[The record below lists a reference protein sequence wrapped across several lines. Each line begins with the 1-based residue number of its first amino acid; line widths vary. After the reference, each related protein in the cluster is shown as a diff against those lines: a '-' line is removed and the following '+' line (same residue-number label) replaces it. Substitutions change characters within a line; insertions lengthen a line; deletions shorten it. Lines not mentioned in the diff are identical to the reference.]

1 MPVSTTSRWPCSTRR
16 ATSRSTSS
24 ARRLRDAPR
33 TSGIT
38 QKLQEKLQPS
48 CTFTNAR
55 TRSSRASARTQPIGP
70 TSRATRP
77 GVCSGVPAMTDTFA
91 GTVARASPARLAAQ
105 PVTYTRLCVR
115 AARAAA
121 CRDFATASFVTQ
133 QPLMTA
139 MSAASPSSS
148 CPSASSRARRPC
160 ASACET
166 LQPRNRTE
174 KVAMGSANLLSFE
187 EIGGPAAVDSP
198 LAVGEAGDR
207 RHPRVEVARA
217 DEDVGV
223 DPPAQLVDR
232 PEVDV
237 RNRDVARGENGR
249 EDVRTAN
256 VDVDAVRTRVPPRG
270 LDRRRFAVD
279 RDHRREPQ
287 PRGGNREHARAAAD
301 VEQAA
306 AAELHEQL
314 EAQPGGRVRA
324 GAEGAAGVDD
334 DGDDSGRRLLPGR
347 PDPERADPDRAVKL
361 PPALLPPGLH
371 RFGGDVAERRAK
383 PLLARP
389 VGVDDEGAL
398 FLLEAL
404 GMKLEQ
410 LRPGDLDRV
419 GGDRD
424 ADPPKLAPR
433 QRKALLSLS
442 KNPSSAR

>member
-174 KVAMGSANLLSFE
+174 KVAMESANLLSFE

-249 EDVRTAN
+249 EDVR
-256 VDVDAVRTRVPPRG
+256 
-270 LDRRRFAVD
+270 
-279 RDHRREPQ
+279 
-287 PRGGNREHARAAAD
+287 AAAD

-306 AAELHEQL
+306 VAQLHEQL